1 MIGQLLKENRIKLN
15 LTQKQLA
22 EKSGISYVSINR
34 IENGKNPRLSV
45 VSKLFEAMGKT
56 LQITTEENITNDTS
70 NLVG

>member
-56 LQITTEENITNDTS
+56 LQIKTEEAITNDTG
-70 NLVG
+70 NTVG

>member
-22 EKSGISYVSINR
+22 QKSGISYVSINR

-56 LQITTEENITNDTS
+56 LQITTEEVITNDTGS
-70 NLVG
+70 LVG

>member
-1 MIGQLLKENRIKLN
+1 MIGQLLKENSIKLN

-45 VSKLFEAMGKT
+45 ISKLFEAMGKT
-56 LQITTEENITNDTS
+56 LQITTEEVITNDTGS
-70 NLVG
+70 LVG